1 MATGVRGPAGRI
13 ARGPVMVERES
24 VIDFATV
31 RLHSMEARFAKA
43 KEFWKSLAMKNPVPV
58 SMSLLIREM
67 FAPARPALHTA
78 FRVVCF
84 LLYMIASPSPFCNV
98 YNCMYCM

>member
-1 MATGVRGPAGRI
+1 MVVFDQLVLHVMATGVRGPAGRI

-43 KEFWKSLAMKNPVPV
+43 KDF
-58 SMSLLIREM
+58 
-67 FAPARPALHTA
+67 
-78 FRVVCF
+78 
-84 LLYMIASPSPFCNV
+84 
-98 YNCMYCM
+98 